1 MTYTGGQ
8 TRPLASQAQTALL
21 AAASPGTEV
30 TSKPKD
36 RLVQLQDKYSNLG
49 EMNHMSFSHTFFVM
63 KKLKIE

>member
-8 TRPLASQAQTALL
+8 SRPPASQAQTAAL

-36 RLVQLQDKYSNLG
+36 RLVQFKDKYSNSG
-49 EMNHMSFSHTFFVM
+49 GMNHMSFSHTSFVM